1 MTSKK
6 AKMIIEKVF
15 SDSGLGKWFNKESA
29 GGGPGWDRYNTKG
42 ERIGKC
48 GDAEEGESYS
58 ACLSKQKAK
67 SLGKEKIASF
77 VRRKRVAQKK
87 AGRGKKGDVKGK
99 GRKPVFVDTGI
110 RDVKE
115 SFDSFLVE
123 GTQHILPMEFAS
135 IEASELLPCDLV
147 ISESGK
153 LFNVNLVEILE
164 NKIQVTLEDE
174 NGCELIENFDP
185 QTVMGFVDTTEDLEY
200 NEFDEKIEIYE
211 DDKKK
216 VKLNKIM
223 RGDVKKYKVYVKNDK
238 GNVVKVNFGDPNMEI
253 KRDDPAR
260 RKNFRARHNCDTPGP
275 RWKARYWAC
284 KTWSAKPVSAMLK
297 EESEELT
304 EASKN
309 KPKDPKKWSSCI
321 AQAKS
326 KFDVYPCVS
335 MDSLAITKVGPQT
348 HDNLKIG
355 DEILTYNIQ
364 KDELEWKPI
373 LNIHR
378 YENAPLLQIGKT
390 TGFQVKCTP
399 NHKWVINRGANYQI
413 TELVETKDINK
424 HMDIVCCSSLNNT
437 SELKIENWSKK
448 DSWTEKVLSMSKE
461 QREIFLASAI
471 VYDGH
476 DKGISTKINNR
487 HSFGFS
493 QKNEDHFY
501 ATALAAFLNGYH
513 VSFSP
518 KDPEI
523 LAASIIRNKKTHNT
537 QNLIIKQIDS
547 EDVWCPETENQTW
560 VMIQNGFITI
570 TGNSAYAN
578 AWAAKCYKSKGGK
591 WKKLSEEIAAEALNK
606 LNSKKYNPDLYGLME
621 YRKN

>member
-48 GDAEEGESYS
+48 GSAEEGESYS

-67 SLGKEKIASF
+67 TLGKEKIASF
-77 VRRKRVAQKK
+77 VRRKRAAQKK
-87 AGRGKKGDVKGK
+87 VGRGKKGDVKGK

-123 GTQHILPMEFAS
+123 GTQHILPMEFTS

-164 NKIQVTLEDE
+164 NKIQVTFEDE
-174 NGCELIENFDP
+174 NGCELVENFDP

-200 NEFDEKIEIYE
+200 NEFDDKIEIYE

-238 GNVVKVNFGDPNMEI
+238 GNIVKVNFGDPNMEI

-284 KTWSAKPVSAMLK
+284 KTWSSKPVSAMLK
-297 EESEELT
+297 EDSEELN

-326 KFDVYPCVS
+326 KFDVYP
-335 MDSLAITKVGPQT
+335 
-348 HDNLKIG
+348 
-355 DEILTYNIQ
+355 
-364 KDELEWKPI
+364 
-373 LNIHR
+373 
-378 YENAPLLQIGKT
+378 
-390 TGFQVKCTP
+390 
-399 NHKWVINRGANYQI
+399 
-413 TELVETKDINK
+413 
-424 HMDIVCCSSLNNT
+424 
-437 SELKIENWSKK
+437 
-448 DSWTEKVLSMSKE
+448 
-461 QREIFLASAI
+461 
-471 VYDGH
+471 
-476 DKGISTKINNR
+476 
-487 HSFGFS
+487 
-493 QKNEDHFY
+493 
-501 ATALAAFLNGYH
+501 
-513 VSFSP
+513 
-518 KDPEI
+518 
-523 LAASIIRNKKTHNT
+523 
-537 QNLIIKQIDS
+537 
-547 EDVWCPETENQTW
+547 
-560 VMIQNGFITI
+560 
-570 TGNSAYAN
+570 SAYAN